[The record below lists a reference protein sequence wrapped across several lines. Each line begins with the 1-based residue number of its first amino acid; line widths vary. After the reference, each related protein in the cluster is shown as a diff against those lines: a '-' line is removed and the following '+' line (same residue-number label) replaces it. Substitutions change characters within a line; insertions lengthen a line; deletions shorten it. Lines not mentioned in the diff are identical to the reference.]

1 MGTQATAFHN
11 SDARSSG
18 KVGRNSARST
28 RRPLALA
35 AQIARQL
42 GMVPTWPNVQTIRLA
57 FEAEA
62 AHSEI
67 SVSQAVALIVTAAQ
81 EISPTPGGFHAPAS
95 EWEKRQAQR
104 KNDID
109 RFWFEDARWRTKA
122 SYWKL
127 LELLQQESA

>member
-1 MGTQATAFHN
+1 MGTQSPAFHK

-18 KVGRNSARST
+18 KVGRNSARAS

-57 FEAEA
+57 LESEA
-62 AHSEI
+62 AHSEV
-67 SVSQAVALIVTAAQ
+67 SMSQAAALIVTAAQ
-81 EISPTPGGFHAPAS
+81 EITPAPGNSYTPPT
-95 EWEKRQAQR
+95 EWEKRQTAR

-109 RFWFEDARWRTKA
+109 RFWFEDARWRMKA